1 MSQDGWGETPYK
13 KKAPRKKV
21 VKGCPGNDGKAH
33 LYEVTKIWTVIWNGR
48 WSFRYLRGVCLL
60 CQHLAPP
67 SPRSP
72 KHEVVRTQVRRGNLY
87 DGTLTTV
94 EYEGDTDQDGCP
106 TPQKDF

>member
-33 LYEVTKIWTVIWNGR
+33 LYEVTKKWTVMWNGR
-48 WSFRYLRGVCLL
+48 WSLRYLRGVCLM

-67 SPRSP
+67 SPRVP
-72 KHEVVRTQVRRGNLY
+72 KHEVTITQVVTGSLY
-87 DGTLTTV
+87 EDTRV
-94 EYEGDTDQDGCP
+94 VKEYRGDTDQDGYP
-106 TPQKDF
+106 TPRKDF